1 MPFAYMYKECPLEPI
16 DVTTVLTGALLTRR
30 QDGFPVLADTL
41 SVQILIIKSTES
53 GYPKGL
59 PFS

>member
-1 MPFAYMYKECPLEPI
+1 MYKECPLEPI
-16 DVTTVLTGALLTRR
+16 DVTTVLTGALLTLR